1 MTGFRTDITSS
12 VWNFCRWDADVHPR
26 ETSPA
31 ERSVEKRLFSQANCG
46 RDAMWMAHMKC
57 YVASRRK
64 WQLVSRRDRRVTF
77 TSNYEKISSR
87 NGRIQLNGR
96 KRLWVGAIEG
106 REGGGSEVRRRENWM
121 SRSSHFL
128 ARDYVCALS
137 PHDYPEANARHRFL
151 NNLHARQ
158 TRDG

>member
-26 ETSPA
+26 EMSPA

-46 RDAMWMAHMKC
+46 REAMWMVHMKC

-64 WQLVSRRDRRVTF
+64 WQLVSRRDRRVDVHV
-77 TSNYEKISSR
+77 
-87 NGRIQLNGR
+87 RIRLNGR
-96 KRLWVGAIEG
+96 KWQWVSAIEG
-106 REGGGSEVRRRENWM
+106 KGGGGSEVRRRENWM
-121 SRSSHFL
+121 SRSPHFL
-128 ARDYVCALS
+128 ARDSVCALS

-151 NNLHARQ
+151 NNLRARQ
-158 TRDG
+158 TSHG

>member
-26 ETSPA
+26 EMSPA

-46 RDAMWMAHMKC
+46 REAMWMAHMKC

-64 WQLVSRRDRRVTF
+64 WRLVSRRDRRADVHV
-77 TSNYEKISSR
+77 K
-87 NGRIQLNGR
+87 LR
-96 KRLWVGAIEG
+96 KNLLSLWEDTTKRQWVCAIEG

-158 TRDG
+158 TRHG